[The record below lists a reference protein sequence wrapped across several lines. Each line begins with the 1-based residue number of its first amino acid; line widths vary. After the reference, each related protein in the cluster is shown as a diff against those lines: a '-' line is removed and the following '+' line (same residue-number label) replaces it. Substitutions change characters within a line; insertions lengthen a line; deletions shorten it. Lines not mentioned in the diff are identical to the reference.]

1 MVPLPMEKRLLY
13 GHSYTGN
20 ALGCAAA
27 KANLE
32 TFKTEKVLE
41 ALQPKIQHLS
51 ETLAG
56 LRQLPG
62 VVEVR
67 QCGFIAGREL
77 DESHDG
83 GLRGFATKVCV
94 EARRHGLLTRPIRN
108 VVVLMPPLC
117 TRIDQLTQAVNAP
130 VPSIVTVWDRKF
142 RRARPLA
149 TAEPVQDGRRAWARR
164 TNVAMFM
171 SKKLRLD
178 QLLVSKGLFGSRE
191 QAQRA
196 VMAGEI
202 KIGTRIAAKPSQL
215 LEADAAIAVKPTR
228 KYVGR
233 GGLKLEGALDRFGI
247 DVNEKVVLDIGAST
261 GGFTDCLLQR
271 GAAKVYAVD
280 VGHGQFDWKLRNDP
294 RVVVLEKLNARLFS
308 REHIPELVDVCVID
322 VSLIPPTL
330 ILPNAFDFITASG
343 GILALI
349 KPQFELQRADVG
361 RGGVI
366 RNPQLQQKARDKI
379 VAFVASLGHVVTGI
393 VPSGIKG
400 ADGNQEFFA
409 CLQKRLG

>member
-1 MVPLPMEKRLLY
+1 M
-13 GHSYTGN
+13 S
-20 ALGCAAA
+20 
-27 KANLE
+27 
-32 TFKTEKVLE
+32 
-41 ALQPKIQHLS
+41 
-51 ETLAG
+51 
-56 LRQLPG
+56 
-62 VVEVR
+62 
-67 QCGFIAGREL
+67 
-77 DESHDG
+77 
-83 GLRGFATKVCV
+83 
-94 EARRHGLLTRPIRN
+94 
-108 VVVLMPPLC
+108 
-117 TRIDQLTQAVNAP
+117 
-130 VPSIVTVWDRKF
+130 
-142 RRARPLA
+142 
-149 TAEPVQDGRRAWARR
+149 
-164 TNVAMFM
+164 M

-202 KIGTRIAAKPSQL
+202 KIGTRTAAKPSQL

-233 GGLKLEGALDRFGI
+233 GALKLEGALDHFGI
-247 DVNEKVVLDIGAST
+247 DVNGKVALDIGAST

-294 RVVVLEKLNARLFS
+294 RVAVLEKLNARFLS

-322 VSLIPPTL
+322 VSFISLTL
-330 ILPNAFDFITASG
+330 ILPNAFDLITPRG
-343 GILALI
+343 VILALI

-366 RNPQLQQKARDKI
+366 RDPELQQKAQDKI
-379 VAFVASLGHVVTGI
+379 VAFVTSLGHVVTGI
-393 VPSGIKG
+393 VPSSIKG

-409 CLQKRLG
+409 CLQKRSD